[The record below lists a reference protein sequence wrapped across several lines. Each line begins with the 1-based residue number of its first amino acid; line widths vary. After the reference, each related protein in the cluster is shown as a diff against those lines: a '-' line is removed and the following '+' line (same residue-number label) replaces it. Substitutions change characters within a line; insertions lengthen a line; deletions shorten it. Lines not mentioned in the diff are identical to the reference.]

1 MSGSMFVCVRVQYVS
16 LLTLIV
22 SNALNAS
29 HGWNQDSKIF
39 IDLDFLWRRNGSDF
53 ANSKMKMSQQ
63 CPFEEARSNNTVNL
77 STTSCKNG
85 TIIIY
90 LLYWVKGVIVELLIT
105 AQSDYYNWWP
115 VSVPA
120 PAVKQVVS
128 PSIFL
133 LIPHH
138 SFQGSFWPWVLTI
151 KVKVKY
157 LPSLGTHVTEV

>member
-22 SNALNAS
+22 SNALSAS
-29 HGWNQDSKIF
+29 HGWNQDSEIF

-85 TIIIY
+85 AIIIY
-90 LLYWVKGVIVELLIT
+90 LLYWVKGVIVVYCNFAALKLLIT

-138 SFQGSFWPWVLTI
+138 SF
-151 KVKVKY
+151 
-157 LPSLGTHVTEV
+157 

>member
-16 LLTLIV
+16 LLMLIV
-22 SNALNAS
+22 SNALSAS
-29 HGWNQDSKIF
+29 HGWNQDSEIF

-63 CPFEEARSNNTVNL
+63 VLLLLEEARSNNTVNL

-90 LLYWVKGVIVELLIT
+90 LLYWVKGVIVVYCNFAALKLLIT

-138 SFQGSFWPWVLTI
+138 SF
-151 KVKVKY
+151 
-157 LPSLGTHVTEV
+157 